1 MLFRSAAAVAA
12 AEQMGIGTIVAYT
25 ERGLTARLISEF
37 RPRARVVA
45 LTPNPE
51 TVNRMALYWG
61 VTAKQVGRLNSTDA
75 MLRQVRRLCRDEGL
89 CPGGGPVV
97 IVAGVPLNE
106 PGRTN
111 MISVHR
117 I

>member
-1 MLFRSAAAVAA
+1 VAAASVAA

-37 RPRARVVA
+37 RPRAQIIA
-45 LTPNPE
+45 LTPNPD

-61 VTAKQVGRLNSTDA
+61 VRALQVGRLQSTDA
-75 MLRQVRRLCRDEGL
+75 MLRQVRRLCHEQGV
-89 CPGGGPVV
+89 CEKGTPVV

-111 MISVHR
+111 MMSVHR

>member
-1 MLFRSAAAVAA
+1 VAAAAVAA
-12 AEQMGIGTIVAYT
+12 AEQMKIDTIVAYT

-37 RPRARVVA
+37 RPRARIIA

-61 VTAKQVGRLNSTDA
+61 VTAMHVGRCQSTDA
-75 MLRQVRRLCRDEGL
+75 MLKQVRRLCQEEGV
-89 CPGGGPVV
+89 CKKDTPVV

-111 MISVHR
+111 MMTVHR